1 MILTCPN
8 CSARFL
14 INAAALHPSG
24 REVRC
29 GRCRHQWFAAPPE
42 PEKPRAEAASAEPPT
57 GLTPPP
63 LPPEAPGM
71 RAAVEPRPIP
81 PGSNLPV
88 IAKPRRRAYG
98 AVLGWAALVLAV
110 IALGVAIAERDSL
123 MAMYP
128 DVRPVYAAVGFEV
141 PGAGDGLQIADVT
154 SSRVMQEGLPVLICE
169 GRINNVSNYE
179 RRVPTLRGALR
190 DSGGRELQS
199 WTFTV
204 PSETLAPGAAI
215 PFRTEVR
222 QPATSATE
230 LSITFVANN
239 P

>member
-14 INAAALHPSG
+14 INVAALHPSG

-42 PEKPRAEAASAEPPT
+42 PEKPVPEAAVEDVPQAPIT
-57 GLTPPP
+57 APP
-63 LPPEAPGM
+63 LPPLAPEP
-71 RAAVEPRPIP
+71 RAFESRPIP
-81 PGSNLPV
+81 SSSSLA
-88 IAKPRRRAYG
+88 IIKPRRRAVG
-98 AVLGWAALVLAV
+98 AVLGWAALLLVV
-110 IALGVAIAERDSL
+110 IGIGVAVAERDTL

-128 DVRPVYAAVGFEV
+128 DVRPVYAAVGFDV

-154 SSRVMQEGLPVLICE
+154 SSRVMQEGLPVLVCE
-169 GRINNVSNYE
+169 GRISNVSKHE
-179 RRVPTLRGALR
+179 RRLPTLRGALR
-190 DSGGRELQS
+190 DAAGRELQS

-204 PSETLAPGAAI
+204 PSQSLAPGAAI

-222 QPATSATE
+222 QPASSATE
-230 LSITFVANN
+230 LSITFVANQ
-239 P
+239 

>member
-14 INAAALHPSG
+14 INVAALHPSG

-42 PEKPRAEAASAEPPT
+42 PEKPKVDDAAAAAAP
-57 GLTPPP
+57 LTPPP
-63 LPPEAPGM
+63 LPPLSPEP
-71 RAAVEPRPIP
+71 RSFEPRPIP
-81 PGSNLPV
+81 KGSNLPV
-88 IAKPRRRAYG
+88 IAKPRRRAVG
-98 AVLGWAALVLAV
+98 AIFGWLLLLLAV
-110 IALGVAIAERDSL
+110 AAIGVAIAERETL

-128 DVRPVYAAVGFEV
+128 DARPVYAAVGFEV
-141 PGAGDGLQIADVT
+141 PGAGDGLQIAEVT
-154 SSRVMQEGLPVLICE
+154 SVRVMQEGLPVLVCE
-169 GRINNVSNYE
+169 GRINNVSKHE

-190 DSGGRELQS
+190 DSNGRELQA

-204 PSETLAPGAAI
+204 SSQPLPPGGAI

-222 QPATSATE
+222 QPASSATE
-230 LSITFVANN
+230 LSITFVTN

>member
-14 INAAALHPSG
+14 INVAALHPSG

-42 PEKPRAEAASAEPPT
+42 PEKPQPTAVAEASPPP
-57 GLTPPP
+57 LTPPP
-63 LPPEAPGM
+63 LPPLSPEP
-71 RAAVEPRPIP
+71 RAAFEPRPIP

-88 IAKPRRRAYG
+88 IAKPRRRAFG
-98 AVLGWAALVLAV
+98 AIFGWLVLLLAV
-110 IALGVAIAERDSL
+110 IGIGVAIAERDTL

-128 DVRPVYAAVGFEV
+128 DVRPVYAAVGFDV
-141 PGAGDGLQIADVT
+141 PGAGDGLQIAEVT
-154 SSRVMQEGLPVLICE
+154 STRVMQEGLPVLVCE
-169 GRINNVSNYE
+169 GRINNVSKHE

-190 DSGGRELQS
+190 DAAGRELQS

-204 PSETLAPGAAI
+204 PSPSLAPGAAI

-222 QPATSATE
+222 QPASSATE
-230 LSITFVANN
+230 LSITFVTN

>member
-14 INAAALHPSG
+14 INTAALHPSG

-29 GRCRHQWFAAPPE
+29 GRCRHQWFAAPPQ
-42 PEKPRAEAASAEPPT
+42 PEKPEPEALAEEAVEPAPRP
-57 GLTPPP
+57 LTPPP
-63 LPPEAPGM
+63 LPPMAPEP
-71 RAAVEPRPIP
+71 RAAAEPRPIP

-88 IAKPRRRAYG
+88 IAKQRRRGIG
-98 AVLGWAALVLAV
+98 AILGWAALVLVV
-110 IALGVAIAERDSL
+110 IGIGVAIAERDTL

-141 PGAGDGLQIADVT
+141 PGAGDGLQIAEVT
-154 SSRVMQEGLPVLICE
+154 STRVMQEGLPVLVCE
-169 GRINNVSNYE
+169 GRINNVSKHE

-190 DSGGRELQS
+190 DAAGRELQS

-204 PSETLAPGAAI
+204 PSQSLAPGATI

-222 QPATSATE
+222 QPAS
-230 LSITFVANN
+230 
-239 P
+239 